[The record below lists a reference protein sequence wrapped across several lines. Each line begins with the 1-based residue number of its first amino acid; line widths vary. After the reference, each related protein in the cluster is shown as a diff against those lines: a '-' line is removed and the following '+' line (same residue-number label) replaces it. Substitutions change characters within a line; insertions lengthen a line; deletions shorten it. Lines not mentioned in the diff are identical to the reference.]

1 MRMQWYTY
9 RVGKTLNY
17 ADTYREDLPKSGY
30 LSSIFL
36 RVNGA
41 GVTDAFN
48 ALEKWRMVD
57 WLSSIKVLGDTNDV
71 LQSYT
76 GRLLQAA
83 MIDKGYPAIRSQE
96 FNYGSSTKRFQGYI
110 NFGRKAGDKTYGLD
124 LSRYNNV
131 EIQVSNDAA
140 VGQFAS
146 GMTVDL
152 YLCLLHDTGGGNPF
166 SGFFRTEEYRKITT
180 TASKI
185 DYIDLP
191 SQGKLRRML
200 LQVDPTVD
208 SAENAQRSLYQTLD
222 NVKYTLRS
230 GAEEHLNCN
239 PRHLWDLAYLN
250 GRDVVITGGEPYHTS
265 LEGVRTGLGQT
276 IYKAS
281 VALPQG
287 MASATPTLAL
297 EAGND
302 SSTQKLLR
310 TGTDNAS
317 FLFAGH
323 GPENTFTICHDWP
336 EDSEE
341 NYLDLA
347 AQTVAQLELTTGSN
361 ANDTSA
367 TYRLLLDR
375 LLP

>member
-9 RVGKTLNY
+9 RTGKTLAYN
-17 ADTYREDLPKSGY
+17 DTYREDLPKSGY
-30 LSSIFL
+30 LSSIFV
-36 RVNGA
+36 RVYGA

-48 ALEKWRMVD
+48 ALEKWRLVD
-57 WLSSIKVLGDTNDV
+57 WLNSIKILGDTNDV

-76 GRLLQAA
+76 ARLLQAA

-110 NFGRKAGDKTYGLD
+110 NFGRIAGDKQYGLD

-131 EIQVSNDAA
+131 EIQISNDAA

-146 GMTVDL
+146 GLSVDL
-152 YLCLLHDTGGGNPF
+152 YLCLLHNTGGGNPF

-180 TASKI
+180 TASKV

-191 SQGKLRRML
+191 SQGKLRRIL

-239 PRHLWDLAYLN
+239 PRMLWDLAYLN
-250 GRDVVITGGEPYHTS
+250 GRDVVLTGGEPYHTS
-265 LEGVRTGLGQT
+265 LEGIRTGLGQT
-276 IYKAS
+276 IYKAGM
-281 VALPQG
+281 AMPQG
-287 MASATPTLAL
+287 MASATPTIAL
-297 EAGND
+297 QAGND
-302 SSTQKLLR
+302 SSTQMILR
-310 TGTDNAS
+310 TGTDNMS
-317 FLFAGH
+317 MLFAGH

-347 AQTVAQLELTTGSN
+347 AENVAQLELKTGSDS
-361 ANDTSA
+361 NDTSA
-367 TYRLLLDR
+367 TYRVLLDR
-375 LLP
+375 LMP